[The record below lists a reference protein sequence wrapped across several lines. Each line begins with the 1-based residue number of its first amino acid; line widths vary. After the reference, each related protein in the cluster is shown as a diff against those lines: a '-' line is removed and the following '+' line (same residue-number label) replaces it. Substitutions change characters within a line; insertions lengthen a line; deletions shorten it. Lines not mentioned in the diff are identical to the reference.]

1 MISLLK
7 TLFYFD
13 WLSLKNWFSK
23 ETISKLLIVLIFLF
37 IVGGVASLLWVF
49 SSTFFT
55 YLSTLEPY
63 GQYTSL
69 YIIKATTLTILWIGI
84 ISVLIS
90 TITFLLTTDRRID
103 YVITL
108 PTDFRVVL
116 LWNGLKSL
124 IINILLFCIF
134 VLPMALAYLRKIGFV
149 ETIPGI
155 GRILLLL
162 FFISI
167 ISNTIGSSL
176 GFIIANRFKKK
187 DGFVFTLIAILLIV
201 TLTVLL
207 FKAIFPVQ
215 LTVLSGAP
223 ITDFVSLYNSLPLN
237 QYCYLNTL
245 LSQILISGWG
255 IHILYLSVFSL
266 VILFIDI
273 VIQKTLFIETWQQT
287 RINLKHHLYVFKLT
301 PSSRK
306 TLDLSQKDYISILR
320 SPKDLGYQI
329 FLLVLLIAFIGLF
342 SRGIEVN
349 RIPGNFTPSLIVF
362 SWIWLSFYAIT
373 YLMRM
378 CYPLMSKEGKTRWW
392 LFTLPIKTSSILN
405 SKITT
410 GLILSLPLYLIAIAE
425 WWFVPFVR
433 SPLFLSVIS
442 IFSLL
447 SFVVIITNLGIIKP
461 EYSLADDPEKAST
474 GLSGIFA
481 LTLSLLVSGFSGLLI
496 FMNATNRLS
505 QLSSINIF
513 LIFAVIFITLLY
525 FWAYRSLKGHSVEMK

>member
-23 ETISKLLIVLIFLF
+23 ETVSKLLIVLIFLF

-84 ISVLIS
+84 VSVLIS
-90 TITFLLTTDRRID
+90 TVTFLLTADRRID

-155 GRILLLL
+155 GRVVLLLL
-162 FFISI
+162 FISI
-167 ISNTIGSSL
+167 ISNSIGSSL

-215 LTVLSGAP
+215 LAVLSGAP

-245 LSQILISGWG
+245 LSQILTAGWG
-255 IHILYLSVFSL
+255 IHIFYLSVFSL
-266 VILFIDI
+266 VLLFIDI
-273 VIQKTLFIETWQQT
+273 IIQKALFIETWQQT

-349 RIPGNFTPSLIVF
+349 RIPGTFTPSLIVF

-433 SPLFLSVIS
+433 SLLFLSVIS

-496 FMNATNRLS
+496 FLNATNRLS

-513 LIFAVIFITLLY
+513 LIIAVIFITFLY

>member
-23 ETISKLLIVLIFLF
+23 ETVSKLLIVLIFLF

-84 ISVLIS
+84 VSVLIS
-90 TITFLLTTDRRID
+90 TVTFLLTADRRID

-155 GRILLLL
+155 GRVVLLLL
-162 FFISI
+162 FISI
-167 ISNTIGSSL
+167 ISNSIGSSL

-215 LTVLSGAP
+215 LAVLSGAP

-245 LSQILISGWG
+245 LSQILTTGWG
-255 IHILYLSVFSL
+255 IHIFYLSVFSL
-266 VILFIDI
+266 VLLFIDI
-273 VIQKTLFIETWQQT
+273 IIQKALFIETWQQT

-349 RIPGNFTPSLIVF
+349 RIPGTFTPSLIVF

-433 SPLFLSVIS
+433 SLLFLSVIS

-496 FMNATNRLS
+496 FLNATNRLS

-513 LIFAVIFITLLY
+513 LIIAVIFITFLY